1 MTSWG
6 VGALV
11 AGIIWWIVA
20 YNMSTSIAIDNKAVT
35 NVFLIAAR
43 QSHLYIGWLLT
54 LLGVVFTL
62 VGIVR
67 TVYRKKSNSG

>member
-6 VGALV
+6 VGALA

>member
-6 VGALV
+6 LGALV

-20 YNMSTSIAIDNKAVT
+20 YNMSISIVIDNKAVT

-67 TVYRKKSNSG
+67 TVYCKKNKS